1 MTFYP
6 LYLTSIYIF
15 YKQSKDKQIR
25 RLSNFNNHLL
35 ALLFGLPS
43 NDDNINLANLLLNS
57 LVFALTQDFL
67 WTPLLFLPMSNVKF
81 ARLGYVSHST
91 AKIVSRVP
99 PSSWISQKQYDGFEY
114 EPQIKVIY
122 KLSGS
127 NNWIDG
133 PVFENASPESDWLD
147 VVTIDSLIPSTDY
160 IYSVVYLDGTNV
172 NGIPNS
178 LPLRTSPDP
187 NLTSIKASMFGVA
200 GNGGTKLSF
209 ASGSC
214 VTLGFPY
221 NGSHLRIP
229 GFDLLAEYLKKHSL
243 QFLLFLGDFIYADI
257 PYSIGTSPENYWRK
271 YRQTMASNSFKKVY
285 QQLPVYHMYD
295 DHEISNNYAGLDDL
309 NRSPYR
315 EAMMAYK
322 AYNELGNPDP
332 INQGHHYYSFN
343 YGDIAFFTFDTR
355 AHRSNNADEDG
366 PEKTILGDSQKIAFL
381 EWLNEV
387 NNTATFKFI
396 SSSVPLT
403 QLWKGVDGHL
413 DTWGGF
419 KTERKWLLDIL
430 QYVPNVIVLT
440 GDRHEAA
447 AVEMRDSFVEF
458 STSPL
463 SQFSVPIRTFKQ
475 DHTAWIDDIV
485 KKEELKD
492 LYPYLVSDANGKLTH
507 PDSLVHTTYDD
518 GEFVK
523 VSTPEDK
530 VLAYLPDGFTK
541 WTTFDVDTTISTP
554 IVNATIWING
564 KPAWSKQIVG
574 RPIRQPSKAIT
585 LIDSVGDIFDSLG
598 MKFFSWF

>member
-209 ASGSC
+209 ASSSC

-229 GFDLLAEYLKKHSL
+229 GFDLLAEHLKKHSL

>member
-1 MTFYP
+1 M
-6 LYLTSIYIF
+6 
-15 YKQSKDKQIR
+15 
-25 RLSNFNNHLL
+25 SNFNNNHLL

-43 NDDNINLANLLLNS
+43 NDDNINLANLLFNS

-160 IYSVVYLDGTNV
+160 IYSVVYLDGTTV
-172 NGIPNS
+172 DGIPNS